1 MIYSQLPPLNSVKA
15 FDAVVRHGSI
25 SEASRVLCV
34 SQSAVSRHVAKLEA
48 FLGSKLLR
56 RSKLGTVTTK
66 EGQEF
71 FDQISHSLNEMAA
84 VTTKIRAAHSGINIV
99 KVSSLSSFALRWL
112 VPRLSRFQSKHP
124 EIVLDISI
132 SDTRPDFEDSQI
144 DCAIISESEH
154 SNTKSTAK
162 HIAKNDHVLFVEEL
176 VVIASPSL
184 FEGEPPKAI
193 DEIRKLPFIHT
204 STRSELWNTWQN
216 EAGID
221 NNDQSLIGLSFQD
234 FYISI
239 AACIAGSGI
248 AMVPLFLVREELESG
263 VLIQLLDSVINPDR
277 RYQLV
282 IPAFKSTNPSVL
294 ALQEWLLNETK
305 TERVND
311 C

>member
-34 SQSAVSRHVAKLEA
+34 SQSAVSRHVAKLEE

-56 RSKLGTVTTK
+56 RSKLGTVTTT

-71 FDQISHSLNEMAA
+71 FEQISHSLNSMAA
-84 VTTKIRAAHSGINIV
+84 VTTKIRAAHFGLNIV

-112 VPRLSRFQSKHP
+112 VPRLGRFQSKHP

-132 SDTRPDFEDSQI
+132 SDTRPDFEDSLI
-144 DCAIISESEH
+144 DCAIISEGDH
-154 SNTKSTAK
+154 FTAK
-162 HIAKNDHVLFVEEL
+162 TAAKPAAKNDHVLFVEEL
-176 VVIASPSL
+176 VLIASPSL
-184 FEGEPPKAI
+184 FQGAPPTSK

-204 STRSELWNTWQN
+204 STRSELW
-216 EAGID
+216 GILQSKLGMTD
-221 NNDQSLIGLSFQD
+221 KDQSLLGLSFQD
-234 FYISI
+234 LYISI

-248 AMVPLFLVREELESG
+248 ALVPLFLVREELQQG

-294 ALQEWLLNETK
+294 ALQEWLVSETK
-305 TERVND
+305 PERIND
-311 C
+311 G